1 MKITHLETELYI
13 APTPARP
20 ITDALRANRHPG
32 RVHVQI
38 HTDKGIVGSSSVGF
52 SSIKGANQTLQTMLD
67 EEVAPLLVGRDALA
81 IRLIHEDLKRAL
93 EEQAIHGMT
102 MYVLT
107 AVNVALWEIFGQ
119 ETGQPVHRLVGQAK
133 DRVPAYTMVGWMHLD
148 LDELKE
154 VCAKSAEQGFKAVK
168 VKVGS
173 PTLDEDIQRL
183 ETVRAEI
190 GPDITVMV
198 DANQTLTVYE
208 ALRRVAGFSRDGGIL
223 AGGTA
228 ARPQLRRLMP
238 NSLVVVCYALPV
250 ATGENLY
257 GKEEFKEL
265 LIRRGIDIV
274 QVDLARLG
282 GFSEC
287 VATGLMAA
295 AFGVPCCTHGGGLI
309 NLNILCALPNTL
321 YLETGLLTDEE
332 RDHFVD
338 GCFLAP
344 GGRWIFVVE

>member
-13 APTPARP
+13 APPPERP

-32 RVHVQI
+32 RVFVKV
-38 HTDKGIVGSSSVGF
+38 HTDKGLVGSSSVGF
-52 SSIKGANQTLQTMLD
+52 SSIRGANQTLQTMLD
-67 EEVAPLLVGRDALA
+67 EEVAPLLVERDPLA

-102 MYVLT
+102 MYCLT
-107 AVNVALWEIFGQ
+107 AVNVALWDIFGQ
-119 ETGQPVHRLVGQAK
+119 ETGQPAHRLVGQAQ

-173 PTLDEDIQRL
+173 PTLEEDIQRL
-183 ETVRAEI
+183 ETIRAEI
-190 GPDITVMV
+190 GSDITIMV
-198 DANQTLTVYE
+198 DANQTLTVFE
-208 ALRRVAGFSRDGGIL
+208 ALRRGQVFQEMGVFWLEEPLPAHNYDDYAEL
-223 AGGTA
+223 AHGLA
-228 ARPQLRRLMP
+228 M
-238 NSLVVVCYALPV
+238 PV

-265 LIRRGIDIV
+265 LVRRGIDIV

-287 VATGLMAA
+287 VATGLLAA
-295 AFGVPCCTHGGGLI
+295 SFGVPCCTHGGGLI

-338 GCFLAP
+338 GSFLAP
-344 GGRWIFVVE
+344 EGAGFSW

>member
-1 MKITHLETELYI
+1 MKITRLETELYI
-13 APTPARP
+13 APTPERP

-38 HTDKGIVGSSSVGF
+38 HTDKGIVGRSSVGF
-52 SSIKGANQTLQTMLD
+52 SSIRGANQTLQTMLD
-67 EEVAPLLVGRDALA
+67 EEVAPLLVGRDAFA

-148 LDELKE
+148 LDELKA

-173 PTLDEDIQRL
+173 PTLEEDIQRL
-183 ETVRAEI
+183 ETIRAEI

-198 DANQTLTVYE
+198 DANQTLTVYD
-208 ALRRVAGFSRDGGIL
+208 ALRRGQVFQEMGVFWLEEPLPARNYDDYAEL
-223 AGGTA
+223 AHGLA
-228 ARPQLRRLMP
+228 MP
-238 NSLVVVCYALPV
+238 I

-265 LIRRGIDIV
+265 LIRRAIDIV

-344 GGRWIFVVE
+344 EGAGFSW